1 MSQVASDYLLEGP
14 AVASV
19 RRQPRRAFRRSRL
32 PPRPERYFFIRCF
45 LRATVQPFAG
55 PATVM
60 EAAYR
65 HRMSFSKVR
74 LLSFALQR
82 GLLVLFIGLF
92 IGSQRLQRWLRY
104 RLLVAWSLMTDPR
117 WLLSFIP
124 RPIRRLVPPRWQKEI
139 LKRL

>member
-1 MSQVASDYLLEGP
+1 
-14 AVASV
+14 
-19 RRQPRRAFRRSRL
+19 
-32 PPRPERYFFIRCF
+32 
-45 LRATVQPFAG
+45 
-55 PATVM
+55 M
-60 EAAYR
+60 EAACR

-82 GLLVLFIGLF
+82 GLLVLFIGSQLLF

-104 RLLVAWSLMTDPR
+104 RLLVAWLLMTDPR